1 MPARTPRLVN
11 PQSVVSCLAGLKG
24 NSPLGLPPLIPS
36 DPNAHDKAQLALRE
50 RAQRALHDLRSI
62 ALCHLDKEFIAAIR
76 PSHPDAAAIFDAG
89 IDAMGY
95 AAFFQSKYQEY
106 PGIHINLDALHK
118 YLLRTPEIPN
128 YDLQA
133 FLTVLRAARE
143 VLPDLAAKTAVLEPL
158 LTDEGISNIFRRR
171 DPDYTK
177 LIRRIDEKGQQFTKF
192 FGRLSDFN
200 EALARF
206 FPLLLQD
213 PDETPLNYRGMTEKI
228 RAVRERRKQMDAEH
242 GEEDEDKDEDKDN
255 KEKKKKK
262 KIFRGVAKQH
272 AFLLRPK
279 RTPGVPPGLYYYRGA
294 SKEVIDRISRGQDF
308 LGLTVPNSIKELYEQ
323 HGLGLAREAVAWR
336 RFAKETWAGKSAMR
350 WVLADEGVRS
360 HYLAQRVANPLSAL
374 PEDNLIEEVQKERET
389 IVTLLVNLSYV
400 GDYELTYMVADRFGD
415 FLTKGGVPTE
425 IIGYTTLRG
434 VVPDV
439 VGRNRPVH
447 YVILKTRQEPHNLAT
462 VHRLCTILHPEM
474 RYFSYDGEA
483 IMFACDRI
491 MKSSAKRWIVFVV
504 SDSKHASGTYMSK
517 SGEDI
522 SYFVPRHFR
531 DAVARIEAE
540 KDVVIAGISI
550 KNDLSRI
557 FSRCMQINSI
567 RDIYTK
573 LSPSVLALLREYN
586 EHDGLSVE
594 TRLDSE
600 VVARRKAR
608 LWVPKSSS
616 SPMPEGS

>member
-11 PQSVVSCLAGLKG
+11 PQSVVSGLAGLKG
-24 NSPLGLPPLIPS
+24 NSPLGFPPLIPS

-95 AAFFQSKYQEY
+95 AAFLQSKYREY

-143 VLPDLAAKTAVLEPL
+143 VLPDLAAKTAALEPL
-158 LTDEGISNIFRRR
+158 LTDEGISKIFRRR

-177 LIRRIDEKGQQFTKF
+177 LIRRIDDKRRQFAGF
-192 FGRLSDFN
+192 FARLGDFN
-200 EALARF
+200 EALASF

-213 PDETPLNYRGMTEKI
+213 PDETLLNYREMKKKI
-228 RAVRERRKQMDAEH
+228 RAVRERQKQMDVGNDEE
-242 GEEDEDKDEDKDN
+242 GEDDKDK
-255 KEKKKKK
+255 KEKKKKNK
-262 KIFRGVAKQH
+262 LFRRVVKQH

-279 RTPGVPPGLYYYRGA
+279 RKPGMPPRLYYYRGA
-294 SKEVIDRISRGQDF
+294 SKEVVDRISRGQDF
-308 LGLTVPNSIKELYEQ
+308 LGLTVPNVIKELYEQ
-323 HGLGLAREAVAWR
+323 HGLGLAREEAAWR

-350 WVLADEGVRS
+350 WIPADEGIRS
-360 HYLAQRVANPLSAL
+360 RYLAQRVADPLGAL

-389 IVTLLVNLSYV
+389 IVTILVNLSYV

-415 FLTKGGVPTE
+415 LLTKGGVPTE
-425 IIGYTTLRG
+425 IIGYTTVRG
-434 VVPDV
+434 IVPDV

-447 YVILKTRQEPHNLAT
+447 YVILKTREEPHNLAT

-483 IMFACDRI
+483 VMFGCDRI
-491 MKSSAKRWIVFVV
+491 MKSRARRWIVFVV

-531 DAVARIEAE
+531 DAVARIEADKE
-540 KDVVIAGISI
+540 VVIAGISV
-550 KNDLSRI
+550 KNDLSGI

-586 EHDGLSVE
+586 EHDKLSVE

-600 VVARRKAR
+600 IVARRKAR
-608 LWVPKSSS
+608 LWVPTRSS
-616 SPMPEGS
+616 SPVPEES

>member
-24 NSPLGLPPLIPS
+24 NSPLGLPPLVPS
-36 DPNAHDKAQLALRE
+36 DPHAHDKAELALRE

-106 PGIHINLDALHK
+106 PGIHINLGALHQ

-143 VLPDLAAKTAVLEPL
+143 ALPDLAARTAVLEPL
-158 LTDEGISNIFRRR
+158 LTDQSISKIFRRR

-177 LIRRIDEKGQQFTKF
+177 IIRRIDEKRQQFAKF
-192 FGRLSDFN
+192 FGRLSDFD
-200 EALARF
+200 EALAGF

-213 PDETPLNYRGMTEKI
+213 PDETPLNYREMMERI
-228 RAVRERRKQMDAEH
+228 RAVRERRKHTDAEDEE
-242 GEEDEDKDEDKDN
+242 GDEDTEEDKG
-255 KEKKKKK
+255 KKKKK
-262 KIFRGVAKQH
+262 KIFRGIVKQH
-272 AFLLRPK
+272 ASLLRPK
-279 RTPGVPPGLYYYRGA
+279 RKPGVPPSLHYYRGA
-294 SKEVIDRISRGQDF
+294 SKEVVDRISRGQDF
-308 LGLTVPNSIKELYEQ
+308 LGLTVPNTIKELYEQ
-323 HGLGLAREAVAWR
+323 HGLGLAREQAAWR

-350 WVLADEGVRS
+350 WTMADEGIRS
-360 HYLAQRVANPLSAL
+360 HYLAQRVANPLGAL
-374 PEDNLIEEVQKERET
+374 PEDNLIEEVQRERET
-389 IVTLLVNLSYV
+389 IVTILVNLSYV

-483 IMFACDRI
+483 IMFGCDRI

-504 SDSKHASGTYMSK
+504 SDSKHVSGTYMSK
-517 SGEDI
+517 RGEDI

-540 KDVVIAGISI
+540 KEVVIVGISI

-557 FSRCMQINSI
+557 FSRCMQVNSI
-567 RDIYTK
+567 RDIYSK
-573 LSPSVLALLREYN
+573 LSPSVLALLREYH
-586 EHDGLSVE
+586 EHDRLSVE
-594 TRLDSE
+594 TRLDPE
-600 VVARRKAR
+600 IVARRKAR
-608 LWVPKSSS
+608 LWGPKSSS
-616 SPMPEGS
+616 SPVPGGS